1 MRKRKATCCR
11 CGREFEEGE
20 TYDKIWTGHS
30 MAPICHDDKTCEER
44 YLLNY
49 HRRGGQHRKF

>member
-20 TYDKIWTGHS
+20 TYDKVWTGHG
-30 MAPICHDDKTCEER
+30 MALVCHDDKTCEER
-44 YLLNY
+44 LFRWHKKRLPE
-49 HRRGGQHRKF
+49 KTEK